1 MYILLKHTKKCK
13 LNGTKINK
21 HSQIAMLEASIMAK
35 PAEVTRREEK
45 LFKVFN

>member
-21 HSQIAMLEASIMAK
+21 HSQIKKE
-35 PAEVTRREEK
+35 EEK
-45 LFKVFN
+45 REKKRIT